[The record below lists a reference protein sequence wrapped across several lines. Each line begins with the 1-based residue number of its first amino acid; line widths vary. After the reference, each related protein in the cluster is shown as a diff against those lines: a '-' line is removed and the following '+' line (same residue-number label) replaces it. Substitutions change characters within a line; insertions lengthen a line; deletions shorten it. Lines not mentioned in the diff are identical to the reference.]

1 MSLTIVTDP
10 TRTVNGILSN
20 VVAFQSQ
27 IPFTFK
33 RVDLSGKSLVLS
45 PTGGKMAINFEVG
58 DGSDLE
64 FSEIGDLIYLIFADT
79 YETKIYEVEL
89 VDSPFGPPFGAVVF
103 TESYISD
110 TLCDANLLSSRKNYN
125 TYINIFSEDSNG
137 FLLNTPIRYRPK
149 TDGTLFVDLSG
160 LFFGATNAK
169 SSLNFHLVYGESYN
183 GQDQPSIIS
192 PTYLGLPAVKQ
203 IMNDG
208 GSNMWEFLPSVRDE
222 MNVVEV
228 VQNGNEGNLFIRMDV
243 DNTIFNVNDYITL
256 NAGVYKVTCQIIEV
270 SLGVDDWIK
279 IGAPYLGDVIAG
291 VGKTVGTLYRPA
303 GQFLTSFKELTQWVN
318 FTRDLSFIV
327 DDNLL
332 TRTGASSVNLS
343 IDSFDESGVLITNT
357 ITNYTEIGVN
367 KFTFPVTD
375 VVSYYKATLL
385 GGGGGTTPISE
396 TKKVN
401 QVKACKN
408 PMLIEWENSHGGKEQ
423 HVFDTIQLVEDT
435 SSEGLLIEKAIDQT
449 IDAVS
454 DTISRLP
461 VRNNQMITLTTE
473 KISLDSFKALRYI
486 KKSQRVSLYLDSV
499 GRKKISVAITGSYN
513 SQYQTSD
520 ILTDFSMKIML
531 PTNFDINDSWQ

>member
-1 MSLTIVTDP
+1 
-10 TRTVNGILSN
+10 
-20 VVAFQSQ
+20 
-27 IPFTFK
+27 
-33 RVDLSGKSLVLS
+33 
-45 PTGGKMAINFEVG
+45 
-58 DGSDLE
+58 
-64 FSEIGDLIYLIFADT
+64 
-79 YETKIYEVEL
+79 
-89 VDSPFGPPFGAVVF
+89 
-103 TESYISD
+103 
-110 TLCDANLLSSRKNYN
+110 
-125 TYINIFSEDSNG
+125 
-137 FLLNTPIRYRPK
+137 
-149 TDGTLFVDLSG
+149 
-160 LFFGATNAK
+160 
-169 SSLNFHLVYGESYN
+169 
-183 GQDQPSIIS
+183 
-192 PTYLGLPAVKQ
+192 
-203 IMNDG
+203 
-208 GSNMWEFLPSVRDE
+208 
-222 MNVVEV
+222 
-228 VQNGNEGNLFIRMDV
+228 MDV

-343 IDSFDESGVLITNT
+343 IDSFDESGLLITNT
-357 ITNYTEIGVN
+357 ITNYTEIGIN

-375 VVSYYKATLL
+375 VVTYYEATLL

-401 QVKACKN
+401 QVNACKN
-408 PMLIEWENSHGGKEQ
+408 PMLIEWENSHGGMEQ

-486 KKSQRVSLYLDSV
+486 KKSQRVSLYLDPV